1 MKQGKLWRLVALT
14 AAALGFAGCGVDRAA
29 GPSADKMMP
38 ESAAAGLL
46 SELLDIPVSK
56 DILTRKVALAQDIT
70 VAATI
75 GKSGGTLSIP
85 EAGFTLIVPP
95 GAVGAPVEF
104 SVTAI
109 AGRSVAYE
117 FAPHGIAFNVPLVA
131 RQDLRVTDYRL
142 FSFLG
147 AAYFADRSV
156 LDLDTA
162 TGLVSELING
172 LTLPLTKQFYWPIRH
187 FSGYIVTW

>member
-1 MKQGKLWRLVALT
+1 MKHGKLWRLLAIT
-14 AAALGFAGCGVDRAA
+14 AAAIGFLGCGADRAT
-29 GPSADKMMP
+29 GPSASKMTP
-38 ESAAAGLL
+38 EAAASGLL
-46 SELLDIPVSK
+46 SELLGNPLSK
-56 DILTRKVALAQDIT
+56 DILTRKVALAEDVT

-75 GKSGGTLSIP
+75 GKHGGTLAIA
-85 EAGFTLIVPP
+85 EAGFSLVVPP

-117 FAPHGIAFNVPLVA
+117 FAPHGIVFNVPLVA

-147 AAYFADRSV
+147 AAYFTDRSL
-156 LDLDTA
+156 LDLDAA
-162 TGLVSELING
+162 TGLVAELVNG

-187 FSGYIVTW
+187 FSGYMVTW